1 MNRKEYG
8 LLVEEWRKFINE
20 SDETSLRDLHLHR
33 SRSGKV
39 IEPLSVGKEETYKS
53 GMVKTTLSLKDGG
66 RGPAPAPRTGAA
78 RILNPFRLICAQLF
92 VYGENLLTSPVGK
105 THRGRFK
112 DQINRILDRKARIL
126 HTVLSADDATRE
138 QQLDVIF
145 SVLQKYYPKLND
157 GRNNTIDYIRDNEE
171 ELKSYILKWKEMC
184 KNSQIQDMC
193 KEIVV
198 ALFAKGL
205 LLEQLIGEDPNLD
218 DETMKFEDKPKKVSA
233 LYNKENLK
241 IQGNEDESMKFEV
254 AEYVENRLYD
264 DFGFSSLKVLSVKED
279 IEDKNSLYALV
290 HCEDNNKWATIYQD
304 DEGDQQI
311 DDAMYDE
318 RRTKDNFNSKT
329 N

>member
-39 IEPLSVGKEETYKS
+39 TEPLSVGKEETYKS

-105 THRGRFK
+105 THHIRFK
-112 DQINRILDRKARIL
+112 EQIKRILDRQARIL
-126 HTVLSADDATRE
+126 HTVLSVDETTRE
-138 QQLDVIF
+138 RQLDVIF
-145 SVLQKYYPKLND
+145 SVLQKYFPKLND
-157 GRNNTIDYIRDNEE
+157 SSNNTYDYISDNEE

-184 KNSQIQDMC
+184 TNSQIQDMC

-218 DETMKFEDKPKKVSA
+218 DE
-233 LYNKENLK
+233 
-241 IQGNEDESMKFEV
+241 
-254 AEYVENRLYD
+254 
-264 DFGFSSLKVLSVKED
+264 
-279 IEDKNSLYALV
+279 
-290 HCEDNNKWATIYQD
+290 
-304 DEGDQQI
+304 GDQQI
-311 DDAMYDE
+311 DDVMYDE
-318 RRTKDNFNSKT
+318 MRTKDNFNSKT

>member
-8 LLVEEWRKFINE
+8 LLIEGWRKFLNE
-20 SDETSLRDLHLHR
+20 SDATSLRDLHLYR

-39 IEPLSVGKEETYKS
+39 TEPLSVGKKETYKS
-53 GMVKTTLSLKDGG
+53 GMVRTTLSLENGG
-66 RGPAPAPRTGAA
+66 RGPAPAPRKGAA

-105 THRGRFK
+105 THRSRFK

-184 KNSQIQDMC
+184 TNSQIQDMC
-193 KEIVV
+193 KDVV
-198 ALFAKGL
+198 DALFVKGL
-205 LLEQLIGEDPNLD
+205 LLPQLIGEDP
-218 DETMKFEDKPKKVSA
+218 KKS
-233 LYNKENLK
+233 N
-241 IQGNEDESMKFEV
+241 DESESER
-254 AEYVENRLYD
+254 AE
-264 DFGFSSLKVLSVKED
+264 K
-279 IEDKNSLYALV
+279 I
-290 HCEDNNKWATIYQD
+290 
-304 DEGDQQI
+304 
-311 DDAMYDE
+311 
-318 RRTKDNFNSKT
+318 
-329 N
+329 